1 MVWRVLWVFFFF
13 FFANI
18 VEKLYRYYIVFK
30 FIYLLA
36 ALGLPVACE
45 LSLVVVSGG
54 YSFLQ
59 CFGLLIE
66 VASLVY
72 TIGCRH
78 TGSAVVALGTLLPRG
93 MWNILG
99 AVIKP
104 MFPALADGFLTTGPP
119 GKPYNL

>member
-1 MVWRVLWVFFFF
+1 MWVFGGFFF
-13 FFANI
+13 SNI
-18 VEKLYRYYIVFK
+18 IEKLYRYYIVFK

-66 VASLVY
+66 VTSLVY
-72 TIGCRH
+72 SIGCRH